1 MCLQLCAT
9 LSKPGFI
16 FIFFLNA
23 ILRARSCSTEF
34 IAGEAPDMT
43 EEQIERP
50 SPAAVGV
57 AHTSFGYRAS
67 SCILSE

>member
-1 MCLQLCAT
+1 MLPCPNQGSYL
-9 LSKPGFI
+9 FI
-16 FIFFLNA
+16 FLNA
-23 ILRARSCSTEF
+23 ILRARSCSAEF

-50 SPAAVGV
+50 SPAPVGV